1 MVPHLEEEC
10 APNCRGAREG
20 WGGEGAPEALEN
32 RS

>member
-1 MVPHLEEEC
+1 MGGAHFVPH
-10 APNCRGAREG
+10 PWGAREG